1 MYAVIMAGGSGTRLW
16 PISREAR
23 PKQLHALVGSK
34 PMIQETVD
42 RLLPVIRPEDV
53 YVLTNA
59 GYVEQVREVLS
70 YVPAENIVGE
80 PFPLGTTLA
89 VGLAAAMVAKRDP
102 NATMLVAWSDSYISE
117 TDNFL
122 SALRSAVKA
131 ADVADGVIIGVNPTF
146 PATGYGYIAMGSEVE
161 ELHPERI
168 YWIERFIEK
177 PDLATARRLVR
188 QWGYLWNP
196 GISVWRVGKLLGLY
210 ERLRP
215 DEYRALTALMPDIG
229 TPRQADAIARGLAGL
244 PKIAIDYAIY
254 EKADRLAVV
263 PANLGWSDI
272 GTWASLKDVLD
283 DNDGTNHVRGEHI
296 GLMTENCLV
305 FGKDR
310 LIATLGVSDLVIVDA
325 GDCILV
331 AHRDKSQEVKDLV
344 DLMRKSGKERYL

>member
-1 MYAVIMAGGSGTRLW
+1 
-16 PISREAR
+16 
-23 PKQLHALVGSK
+23 
-34 PMIQETVD
+34 MIRETVD
-42 RLLPVIRPEDV
+42 RLLPLVRPEDV

-59 GYVEQVREVLS
+59 AYLEPVREVLPHI
-70 YVPAENIVGE
+70 PAENIVGE

-122 SALRSAVKA
+122 SALSSAAKA

-146 PATGYGYIAMGSEVE
+146 PATGYGYIAMGPEVE

-196 GISVWRVGKLLGLY
+196 GISVWRVGKLLALY
-210 ERLRP
+210 EKLRP
-215 DEYRALTALMPDIG
+215 EDHRALVSLMPHIG
-229 TPRQADAIARGLAGL
+229 TPRQEEAVASRLAGL
-244 PKIAIDYAIY
+244 QKIAIDYAIY
-254 EKADRLAVV
+254 EKAERLAVV

-283 DNDGTNHVRGEHI
+283 DNNGTNHIRGEHV

-305 FGKDR
+305 FAKDR
-310 LIATLGVSDLVIVDA
+310 LIATLGVSDLIIVDA

-344 DLMRKSGKERYL
+344 DLMRRSGKERYL